1 MCFELSNNY
10 KVERDAVY
18 DDIYI
23 YIYIYIYHHIRHP
36 YIDDFARFV
45 WVLFMKE
52 IYIHKV

>member
-1 MCFELSNNY
+1 MCLELSNNH

-18 DDIYI
+18 DD
-23 YIYIYIYHHIRHP
+23 IYIYHHIRHP